1 MSQGELY
8 PPPMHEA
15 LEALALALANAWR
28 RDGAPSGDIRPRQRE
43 AVRSMNMKRLVPS
56 ALYDNRPH
64 CACRMQRGRRAPCAD
79 GEADEGSCK
88 RGHRSQLR
96 GALLTCTVP
105 AQAFIDLVACV
116 GDFEVFEDEMAA
128 TRDGKSLA
136 RIAVASQDAKA
147 ILAAMGE
154 EAVQLPRR

>member
-1 MSQGELY
+1 
-8 PPPMHEA
+8 
-15 LEALALALANAWR
+15 
-28 RDGAPSGDIRPRQRE
+28 
-43 AVRSMNMKRLVPS
+43 MKRLVPS
-56 ALYDNRPH
+56 ALLITALIALAG
-64 CACRMQRGRRAPCAD
+64 CSAA
-79 GEADEGSCK
+79 EGPLQTGK
-88 RGHRSQLR
+88 PTKALETRTPKPTERSP
-96 GALLTCTVP
+96 ASCTVP